1 MNYRFVE
8 PYSIRESR
16 IHIRRLRD
24 LLVTALEPNA
34 FSAVDNLSLS
44 YCTTITGM
52 DVEEEAWKQS
62 KDPNNKTR
70 SENIFPP
77 SYANLNVETSPLLE
91 PLILPDNELQ
101 VRIWMQR

>member
-1 MNYRFVE
+1 
-8 PYSIRESR
+8 
-16 IHIRRLRD
+16 
-24 LLVTALEPNA
+24 
-34 FSAVDNLSLS
+34 
-44 YCTTITGM
+44 M

-62 KDPNNKTR
+62 KDPNNKPR

-101 VRIWMQR
+101 V